1 MVVVYKPVNLT
12 YFGNDKKELKR
23 KLRLT
28 VIFTTAQ
35 IFMAKPATLRIR
47 YFCNQPVNAQFYKLS
62 YTYRLANQ

>member
-12 YFGNDKKELKR
+12 YFGNDKQKLKR

-28 VIFTTAQ
+28 VTFTTAQ
-35 IFMAKPATLRIR
+35 IFVAKPTTLRIG
-47 YFCNQPVNAQFYKLS
+47 YFFNQTFNAQFYKLS